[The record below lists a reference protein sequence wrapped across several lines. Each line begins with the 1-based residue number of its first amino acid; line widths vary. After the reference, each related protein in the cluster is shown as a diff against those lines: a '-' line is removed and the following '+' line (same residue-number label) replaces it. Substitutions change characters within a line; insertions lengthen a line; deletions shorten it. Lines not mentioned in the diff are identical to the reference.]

1 MTTSHPARTALV
13 IRANGQGCA
22 ERIDIVPNT
31 GLASLQ
37 EAVGGFIEAIH
48 LGRDAVMYINEEG
61 LLHGLPRNG
70 VATEMYHQFYPAI
83 LRQEIVGD
91 VIIVGVDPET
101 GEERDHPY
109 LLEEAATF
117 LAAGH
122 PYYQEDRSR
131 VTEEEVEGGR
141 GWYDHDDGSCEK
153 WYD

>member
-13 IRANGQGCA
+13 IRANGQGCV
-22 ERIDIVPNT
+22 ERIEIVPNT
-31 GLASLQ
+31 GLACLQ
-37 EAVGGFIEAIH
+37 EAVGGLIEAVR
-48 LGRDAVMYINEEG
+48 LGNDAIMYINEEG
-61 LLHGLPRNG
+61 LLHDLPHND

-83 LRQEIVGD
+83 LRPTIVGN

-131 VTEEEVEGGR
+131 VTEEEIDR
-141 GWYDHDDGSCEK
+141 FISDWSD
-153 WYD
+153 W

>member
-1 MTTSHPARTALV
+1 MTTHPARTALI
-13 IRANGQGCA
+13 IRALGNGCA

-31 GLASLQ
+31 GLACLQ
-37 EAVGGFIEAIH
+37 EAVGGLIEAVR
-48 LGRDAVMYINEEG
+48 LGNDAIMYVNEEG

-101 GEERDHPY
+101 GEERDHPEH
-109 LLEEAATF
+109 LDEAAVF

-122 PYYQEDRSR
+122 PYYAEDRSR
-131 VTEEEVEGGR
+131 ITEEEIDRFLAEWGD
-141 GWYDHDDGSCEK
+141 W
-153 WYD
+153 